1 MQIRAFKYLSPL
13 LVYAL
18 AWLSFTGT
26 GWLTWSPM
34 LYAWVLMPLTELFI
48 SPDKNNLSEA
58 EEELVKKDRVY
69 DYLLYMIVILQF
81 AALYVF
87 LTSMQT
93 KEILWWEVAGRI
105 CSMGL
110 LCGTFGINV
119 AHELGH
125 RVNKYEQVFAKAK

>member
-1 MQIRAFKYLSPL
+1 M
-13 LVYAL
+13 
-18 AWLSFTGT
+18 
-26 GWLTWSPM
+26 
-34 LYAWVLMPLTELFI
+34 YAWVLMPLAELFI

-58 EEELVKKDRVY
+58 EEELVKKDKIY

-119 AHELGH
+119 ARSEEHT
-125 RVNKYEQVFAKAK
+125 V